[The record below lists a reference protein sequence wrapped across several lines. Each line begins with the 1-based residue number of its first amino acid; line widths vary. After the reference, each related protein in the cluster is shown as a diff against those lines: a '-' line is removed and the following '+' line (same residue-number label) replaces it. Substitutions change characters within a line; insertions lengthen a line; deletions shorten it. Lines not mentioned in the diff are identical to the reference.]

1 MLDLISVS
9 LNLLRFDW
17 QPKMWSIPENV
28 PCAREKKVYASAFG
42 WNENPKSSRRKEII
56 NIRAE
61 INEKEMKEP
70 IVKINKAG
78 SLRR

>member
-1 MLDLISVS
+1 MLDMISVL

-56 NIRAE
+56 NIRAD
-61 INEKEMKEP
+61 ISEKEMKETK
-70 IVKINKAG
+70 VKINKTK
-78 SLRR
+78 S